1 MELVPVKSKKGR
13 RKSASMFPA
22 LPVNINL
29 QEKLSD
35 MTKQGQSI
43 YKDIYRR
50 AKVLRSSPFEG
61 MLLKA
66 TWPGPEPIAPEIL
79 NEIVRHSIPA
89 FKYGSSVSLYFYN
102 AVCLMYYVLW
112 RIIMF
117 LSQTQKTIRT
127 TWRCTSCGRRWQR
140 RIGAWW

>member
-1 MELVPVKSKKGR
+1 LPIKKSKAKVTSKKSTSSSGSKSKSEKSTKGRMDLVPVKSKKGK
-13 RKSASMFPA
+13 RKSSSSFPS

-35 MTKQGQSI
+35 ITKQSQSI

-66 TWPGPEPIAPEIL
+66 TWPGTEPIAPEIL

-89 FKYGSSVSLYFYN
+89 FKYGSSVSFCDKQYDYN
-102 AVCLMYYVLW
+102 AHID
-112 RIIMF
+112 II
-117 LSQTQKTIRT
+117 
-127 TWRCTSCGRRWQR
+127 
-140 RIGAWW
+140 